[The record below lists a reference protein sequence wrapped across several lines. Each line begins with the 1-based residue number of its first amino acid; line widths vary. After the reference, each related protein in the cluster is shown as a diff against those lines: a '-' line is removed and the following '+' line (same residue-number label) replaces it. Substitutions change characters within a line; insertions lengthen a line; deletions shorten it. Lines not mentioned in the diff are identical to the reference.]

1 MAFARSYATMIAE
14 GYAASL
20 QVPHNAFSS
29 NLHRKIENDETEKQ
43 EAKVYGITDS
53 GCCSLCEMRSL
64 RRELSQW
71 DYRDDRTGAQDAL
84 CGGVHRLRALY
95 GDLSDESAG

>member
-1 MAFARSYATMIAE
+1 MDLTLSFVRLECCYASIIHDLGRLFCGRRSGGTIAFARSYATMIAE

-53 GCCSLCEMRSL
+53 GC
-64 RRELSQW
+64 
-71 DYRDDRTGAQDAL
+71 
-84 CGGVHRLRALY
+84 
-95 GDLSDESAG
+95 